1 MLFDFK
7 NAKNGRLFAILTLK
21 HVNADREYWFR
32 IGSQVDLVKILDS
45 QILINMWYEEIMEKS
60 L

>member
-21 HVNADREYWFR
+21 HVNADREYWKKK
-32 IGSQVDLVKILDS
+32 LVF
-45 QILINMWYEEIMEKS
+45 
-60 L
+60 

>member
-21 HVNADREYWFR
+21 HVNADREYWLKK
-32 IGSQVDLVKILDS
+32 ISLLGSVLALR
-45 QILINMWYEEIMEKS
+45 LIWLKFLTAKY